1 MLKTLLNMA
10 RIKAFQPYRYSPEA
24 GKLDQLV
31 TQPYDKISP
40 KMQAD
45 YIAKSPYNLVRVIL
59 GEKFPSDSDSDN
71 VYTRAAEYFKEWIG
85 NGILRRR
92 ANLRVYAYFQ
102 EFELPDTR
110 ESLIRKGF
118 IALGA
123 IEDYEAGV
131 VHRHEQTLSG
141 PKKDRR
147 QVLEHTRAH
156 FGQIFM
162 LFADPA
168 GSD

>member
-71 VYTRAAEYFKEWIG
+71 VYTRAAEYLR
-85 NGILRRR
+85 NGSVTAFSVRRR
-92 ANLRVYAYFQ
+92 TFRLC
-102 EFELPDTR
+102 L
-110 ESLIRKGF
+110 
-118 IALGA
+118 
-123 IEDYEAGV
+123 
-131 VHRHEQTLSG
+131 LSG
-141 PKKDRR
+141 VRTSGYARVPGSHRFYCARCDRG
-147 QVLEHTRAH
+147 L
-156 FGQIFM
+156 
-162 LFADPA
+162 
-168 GSD
+168 